1 MSHSIVRATCPSCGD
16 VVLTTDDLGLDL
28 HEAIA
33 RFLFA
38 CPRCHAHVSHEVP
51 AGIVH
56 ILEAAGVHQVEPEPD
71 LLGDEALAQFL
82 ADFDRGDCLEQL
94 RRLA

>member
-28 HEAIA
+28 HDTP

-38 CPRCHAHVSHEVP
+38 CPRCHDHVSHEVP

-56 ILEAAGVHQVEPEPD
+56 VLQAAGVHQVEAVPSVIS
-71 LLGDEALAQFL
+71 DEALADFL
-82 ADFDRGDCLEQL
+82 ADFDRGDCVDQL